1 MNQKKIKNEIA
12 KLVRSHVGNRRI
24 EIGEFYQIEGDK
36 RSINLEELGDPNNT
50 DLGERYPLRD
60 KGTVIPADC
69 LLDLYIYYM
78 DWEMDTNLLVRIRG
92 GRVVQLYS
100 LGTDSGD
107 EMPLIP
113 GETIDRAREILGIEV
128 EDSIWVITHT
138 EYSDSHPVRIVA
150 DDWYSVTR
158 NDPANYR
165 KKIRLEVQGKE
176 IKVND
181 RFRTRIEFGPGR
193 GRKIEAKVVRFDD
206 QKNLATPGF
215 IISDETAR

>member
-1 MNQKKIKNEIA
+1 MSQKQIKSEIA
-12 KLVRSHVGNRRI
+12 KLVRTHVGNRRI
-24 EIGEFYQIEGDK
+24 EIGEFFQIEGDK

-69 LLDLYIYYM
+69 LLDLYIAYM
-78 DWEMDTNLLVRIRG
+78 DWELDTNLLVRIRG

-113 GETIDRAREILGIEV
+113 GETITRSREILGITEV
-128 EDSIWVITHT
+128 DKDTIWVITHT
-138 EYSDSHPVRIVA
+138 EYSDSHPVRIMA
-150 DDWYSVTR
+150 QDWYTIIR
-158 NDPANYR
+158 KDPANYR
-165 KKIRLEVQGKE
+165 KKDHIEVQGKE

-181 RFRTRIEFGPGR
+181 RLRTRIDYGPGR
-193 GRKIEAKVVRFDD
+193 GRYVEDKVVRFDD
-206 QKNLATPGF
+206 QIHLATPGF
-215 IISDETAR
+215 IIL